1 MRHPVHLRTGNC
13 IIQKEDQ
20 STTLLNPAEAETE
33 MLISIISIVAN
44 ILFFVVLNLNIYTDR
59 TSFPDGSTREW
70 QRSPL
75 ARLELSDQRYL
86 FYLQIAVAAVSVI
99 TSILVICGVKS
110 NAVKIIRNVSSVLS
124 LIVFIIIMIVSNNTH
139 AKYA

>member
-124 LIVFIIIMIVSNNTH
+124 LIVFIFIMIVSNNTH

>member
-110 NAVKIIRNVSSVLS
+110 NAVKIIRNVSSILS
-124 LIVFIIIMIVSNNTH
+124 LIVFIIIMIASSNTH

>member
-1 MRHPVHLRTGNC
+1 MRHPVHLSTGNC
-13 IIQKEDQ
+13 IIRKEDQ
-20 STTLLNPAEAETE
+20 STALLNPAEAGTE

-75 ARLELSDQRYL
+75 ARLELSDQRYF
-86 FYLQIAVAAVSVI
+86 FYLQIAIAAVSVI

>member
-110 NAVKIIRNVSSVLS
+110 NAVKIIRNVSSILS
-124 LIVFIIIMIVSNNTH
+124 LIVFIILMIASSNTH

>member
-124 LIVFIIIMIVSNNTH
+124 LIVFIILMIASSNTH

>member
-1 MRHPVHLRTGNC
+1 M
-13 IIQKEDQ
+13 
-20 STTLLNPAEAETE
+20 LNPAEAETE

-86 FYLQIAVAAVSVI
+86 FYLQIAVAAASVI